1 MAKKLTVRNADGSLK
16 RIGINPLFG
25 HYEIFSDALR
35 QAYGAPW
42 FDAERPAACSRRTRA
57 GPRC

>member
-25 HYEIFSDALR
+25 HYETISDGLR

-42 FDAERPAACSRRTRA
+42 FDGRASPCCPRTRA